1 MFNNTHFTNNNN
13 FSLSYDQRRLI
24 NMYQGYYDNIN
35 RQIDELYRAQNEIR
49 ESIHSV
55 LRNPNSLHSNNSN
68 TSNTS
73 NTYENSERIY
83 IDGRPYILEYQHHF
97 IPNRRTP
104 QNSDISNNNISDVSN
119 NNLFTQFSGLDFLQN
134 FYSSVAITP
143 SQQQLA
149 DGTLICSFSQIINPI
164 NTSCPIS
171 LEIFEENSNVT
182 QIRGCGHIFST
193 NNFQYWFNTHS
204 RCPVCRYDIRDYVSL
219 SSNSEGSEGSDYF
232 PVPENSNNSSQQRD
246 ANSSSSNHFNSQNI
260 NEERNSNSNNPI
272 RNITSNL
279 STLLINQLL
288 RSFNTQ
294 TSNNLNYRYDSSNNQ
309 ILFETFL
316 D

>member
-1 MFNNTHFTNNNN
+1 MFNNTQFTNNNN

-49 ESIHSV
+49 ESIHSI
-55 LRNPNSLHSNNSN
+55 LRNPSSVNSNTSNNSN
-68 TSNTS
+68 TYNT
-73 NTYENSERIY
+73 NENSERIY

-104 QNSDISNNNISDVSN
+104 QNADISNNNFSSDISN

-143 SQQQLA
+143 TQQQLA
-149 DGTLICSFSQIINPI
+149 DGTIICSFSQIINPI

-171 LEIFEENSNVT
+171 LERFEENSNVT

-193 NNFQYWFNTHS
+193 NNIQSWFNSHS

-219 SSNSEGSEGSDYF
+219 STNYEDS
-232 PVPENSNNSSQQRD
+232 VPENSNNYSQQRD
-246 ANSSSSNHFNSQNI
+246 GNSSSSNIFNSQNMD
-260 NEERNSNSNNPI
+260 EERNSNSNNPI

-279 STLLINQLL
+279 SSLLINQFL

-294 TSNNLNYRYDSSNNQ
+294 AASNNLTYRFDSSNNQ
-309 ILFETFL
+309 LFFETFL

>member
-1 MFNNTHFTNNNN
+1 MFNNTQFTNNNN

-49 ESIHSV
+49 ESIHYI
-55 LRNPNSLHSNNSN
+55 LRNPSSVNSNTSNNSN
-68 TSNTS
+68 TYNT
-73 NTYENSERIY
+73 NENSERIY

-104 QNSDISNNNISDVSN
+104 QNADISNNNFSSDISN

-143 SQQQLA
+143 TQQQLA
-149 DGTLICSFSQIINPI
+149 DGTIICSFSQIINPI

-171 LEIFEENSNVT
+171 LERFEENSNVT

-193 NNFQYWFNTHS
+193 NNIQSWFNSHS

-219 SSNSEGSEGSDYF
+219 STNYEDS
-232 PVPENSNNSSQQRD
+232 VPENSNNYSQQRD
-246 ANSSSSNHFNSQNI
+246 GNSSSSNIFNSQNMD
-260 NEERNSNSNNPI
+260 EERNSNSNNPI

-279 STLLINQLL
+279 SSLLINQFL

-294 TSNNLNYRYDSSNNQ
+294 AASNNLTYRFDSSNNQ
-309 ILFETFL
+309 LFFETFL

>member
-1 MFNNTHFTNNNN
+1 
-13 FSLSYDQRRLI
+13 
-24 NMYQGYYDNIN
+24 MYQGYYDNIN

-49 ESIHSV
+49 ESIHSI
-55 LRNPNSLHSNNSN
+55 LRNPSSVNSNTSNNSN
-68 TSNTS
+68 TYNT
-73 NTYENSERIY
+73 NENSERIY

-104 QNSDISNNNISDVSN
+104 QNADISNNNFSSDISN

-143 SQQQLA
+143 TQQQLA
-149 DGTLICSFSQIINPI
+149 DGTIICSFSQIINPI

-171 LEIFEENSNVT
+171 LERFEENSNVT

-193 NNFQYWFNTHS
+193 NNIQSWFNSHS

-219 SSNSEGSEGSDYF
+219 STNYEDS
-232 PVPENSNNSSQQRD
+232 VPENSNNYSQQRD
-246 ANSSSSNHFNSQNI
+246 GNSSSSNIFNSQNMD
-260 NEERNSNSNNPI
+260 EERNSNSNNPI

-279 STLLINQLL
+279 SSLLINQFL

-294 TSNNLNYRYDSSNNQ
+294 AASNNLTYRFDSSNNQ
-309 ILFETFL
+309 LFFETFL

>member
-1 MFNNTHFTNNNN
+1 MFNNTQFTNNNN

-49 ESIHSV
+49 ESIHYI
-55 LRNPNSLHSNNSN
+55 LRNPSSVNSNTSNNSN
-68 TSNTS
+68 TYNT
-73 NTYENSERIY
+73 NENSERIY

-97 IPNRRTP
+97 IPNRRTS
-104 QNSDISNNNISDVSN
+104 QNADISNNNFSSDISN

-143 SQQQLA
+143 TQQQLA
-149 DGTLICSFSQIINPI
+149 DGTIICSFSQIINPI

-171 LEIFEENSNVT
+171 LERFEENSNVT

-193 NNFQYWFNTHS
+193 NNIQSWFNSHS

-219 SSNSEGSEGSDYF
+219 STNYEDS
-232 PVPENSNNSSQQRD
+232 VPENSNNYSQQRD
-246 ANSSSSNHFNSQNI
+246 GNSSSSNILNSQNMD
-260 NEERNSNSNNPI
+260 EERNSNSNNPI

-279 STLLINQLL
+279 SSLLINQFL

-294 TSNNLNYRYDSSNNQ
+294 AASNNLTYRFDSSNNQ
-309 ILFETFL
+309 LFFETFL

>member
-1 MFNNTHFTNNNN
+1 
-13 FSLSYDQRRLI
+13 
-24 NMYQGYYDNIN
+24 MYQGYYDNIN

-49 ESIHSV
+49 ESIHYI
-55 LRNPNSLHSNNSN
+55 LRNPSSVNSNTSNNSN
-68 TSNTS
+68 TYNT
-73 NTYENSERIY
+73 NENSERIY

-104 QNSDISNNNISDVSN
+104 QNADISNNNFSSDISN

-143 SQQQLA
+143 TQQQLA
-149 DGTLICSFSQIINPI
+149 DGTIICSFSQIINPI

-171 LEIFEENSNVT
+171 LERFEENSNVT

-193 NNFQYWFNTHS
+193 NNIQSWFNSHS

-219 SSNSEGSEGSDYF
+219 STNYEDS
-232 PVPENSNNSSQQRD
+232 VPENSNNYSQQRD
-246 ANSSSSNHFNSQNI
+246 GNSSSSNIFNSQNMD
-260 NEERNSNSNNPI
+260 EERNSNSNNPI

-279 STLLINQLL
+279 SSLLINQFL

-294 TSNNLNYRYDSSNNQ
+294 AASNNLTYRFDSSNNQ
-309 ILFETFL
+309 LFFETFL

>member
-1 MFNNTHFTNNNN
+1 
-13 FSLSYDQRRLI
+13 
-24 NMYQGYYDNIN
+24 MYQGYYDNIN

-49 ESIHSV
+49 ESIHYI
-55 LRNPNSLHSNNSN
+55 LRNPSSVNSNTSNNSN
-68 TSNTS
+68 TYNT
-73 NTYENSERIY
+73 NENSERIY

-97 IPNRRTP
+97 IPNRRTS
-104 QNSDISNNNISDVSN
+104 QNADISNNNFSSDISN

-143 SQQQLA
+143 TQQQLA
-149 DGTLICSFSQIINPI
+149 DGTIICSFSQIINPI

-171 LEIFEENSNVT
+171 LERFEENSNVT

-193 NNFQYWFNTHS
+193 NNIQSWFNSHS

-219 SSNSEGSEGSDYF
+219 STNYEDS
-232 PVPENSNNSSQQRD
+232 VPENSNNYSQQRD
-246 ANSSSSNHFNSQNI
+246 GNSSSSNILNSQNMD
-260 NEERNSNSNNPI
+260 EERNSNSNNPI

-279 STLLINQLL
+279 SSLLINQFL

-294 TSNNLNYRYDSSNNQ
+294 AASNNLTYRFDSSNNQ
-309 ILFETFL
+309 LFFETFL

>member
-1 MFNNTHFTNNNN
+1 MFNNTQFTNNNN

-55 LRNPNSLHSNNSN
+55 LRNSSSPHSNTSNNSN
-68 TSNTS
+68 TYN
-73 NTYENSERIY
+73 NENSDRIY

-97 IPNRRTP
+97 IPNRRS

-149 DGTLICSFSQIINPI
+149 DGTINCSFSQIINPI

-193 NNFQYWFNTHS
+193 NNIQSWFNSHS
-204 RCPVCRYDIRDYVSL
+204 RCPVCRYDIRDYELL
-219 SSNSEGSEGSDYF
+219 STNSEVPEGSDYI
-232 PVPENSNNSSQQRD
+232 PVSENSNNYNQQRNT
-246 ANSSSSNHFNSQNI
+246 NSSSSNHFYSQNI

-279 STLLINQLL
+279 SGLLINHFL
-288 RSFNTQ
+288 RSFNRE
-294 TSNNLNYRYDSSNNQ
+294 TSNSLNYRYDSSNNQ